1 MIMPTIK
8 ELMAKINGSIRH
20 RQVVL
25 NQMGM
30 GCTTWRA
37 MSGYGVKI
45 GVIVVKIKKC
55 CWVVLGSIIPSTYGW
70 LILPPT
76 IRILRLI
83 AMVCVS
89 GSP

>member
-1 MIMPTIK
+1 MIMANYQGTDGKDKWQYTAPV
-8 ELMAKINGSIRH
+8 GSFKP
-20 RQVVL
+20 
-25 NQMGM
+25 N
-30 GCTTWRA
+30 
-37 MSGYGVKI
+37 GYGVKI